1 MSLIQLLPR
10 QFSSL
15 LCYIKA
21 SLLSLIGNTAENEKC
36 KLLCLSCC
44 CWHNDPVFCESQ
56 TELQHLLVQRNFRK
70 LLSLYRLICSYI
82 CVISELY
89 LIYIIH
95 SYLIDRH
102 FSYSSHQQVIE
113 IPRINSLNRWHEV
126 HLPAYKLL
134 WLFLIKWVVLAYII
148 LSFRWVF
155 VYSLYSSKSHRVCS
169 DRVQVQTL
177 STWLGSYPSENK

>member
-134 WLFLIKWVVLAYII
+134 WLFLIKMSGSSLHHSQFQMSVCLQP
-148 LSFRWVF
+148 VF
-155 VYSLYSSKSHRVCS
+155 
-169 DRVQVQTL
+169 Q
-177 STWLGSYPSENK
+177 